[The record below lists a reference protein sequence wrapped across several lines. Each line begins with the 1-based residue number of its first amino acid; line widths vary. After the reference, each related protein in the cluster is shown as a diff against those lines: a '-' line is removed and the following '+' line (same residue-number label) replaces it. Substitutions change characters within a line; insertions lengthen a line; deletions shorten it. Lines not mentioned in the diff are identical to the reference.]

1 MGGPIQGPLFHLAAG
16 TKSAALI
23 VWSRNMSVKRV
34 VANIASAD
42 PAQAAAFY
50 RDILGM
56 DIVMDHGWIVT
67 YGGQG
72 TALAQ
77 LSVASEGG
85 SGTPVPDLSIEVDD
99 LDDVLER
106 LQHADIA
113 LEYGPAEEPWGVR
126 RFYVRDP
133 FGRLLNILTHA

>member
-1 MGGPIQGPLFHLAAG
+1 MA
-16 TKSAALI
+16 
-23 VWSRNMSVKRV
+23 VKRV

-50 RDILGM
+50 GDLLGM

-72 TALAQ
+72 AALAQ
-77 LSVASEGG
+77 LSVAREGG

-99 LDDVLER
+99 LDEVLER
-106 LQHADIA
+106 LRHASIA
-113 LEYGPAEEPWGVR
+113 LESGPAEEPWGVR

-133 FGRLLNILTHA
+133 FGRLLNILAHTQPARAG

>member
-16 TKSAALI
+16 TKSAVLI
-23 VWSRNMSVKRV
+23 VWSRNMAVKRV

-50 RDILGM
+50 GDILGM

-85 SGTPVPDLSIEVDD
+85 SGTPVPDFRSRWMIWTPCSNACDTRTS
-99 LDDVLER
+99 R
-106 LQHADIA
+106 LNMAQLKSH
-113 LEYGPAEEPWGVR
+113 GV
-126 RFYVRDP
+126 YVASTCATRS
-133 FGRLLNILTHA
+133 GAC

>member
-1 MGGPIQGPLFHLAAG
+1 MA
-16 TKSAALI
+16 
-23 VWSRNMSVKRV
+23 VKRV

-50 RDILGM
+50 GDILDM

-106 LQHADIA
+106 LRHANIA
-113 LEYGPAEEPWGVR
+113 LEYGPVEEPWGVR

-133 FGRLLNILTHA
+133 FGRLLNILAHA